1 MFFNNNVEYIGTK
14 AFNGDYSTYVFV
26 GENVNYVGSKAFGNA
41 FVYIESNTAPNTWDI
56 SFVSSS
62 SRVITNCRKT
72 DEYIYSVNNSSAII
86 YRYIGVD
93 KKISVP
99 ATINGYSV
107 TEIGYGFDSYNAV
120 DLYSIESYLNIS
132 LEEVI
137 IPNSVTKING
147 LTFLYSRSFIY
158 IPQSVQTM
166 EWGSSDSCYGLAFY
180 AFETDEYPFGE
191 HKEDNIRIAC
201 DINYDNI
208 VYDDANGLYLY
219 EDLFGYSIL
228 ASRVRFNENIVIPSE
243 FNGKNIH
250 TIRTQAYLVE
260 NVSIKISN
268 GISKIQ
274 KYAFMGDIFSIYIPK
289 SVNTINAYGVSCADY
304 YCIEAKSKPD
314 EWDTYWNGNRTT
326 NVYFDWNYEEDRIDT
341 VNKVIYKIEN
351 NCVTLIKYLGS
362 SSTLY
367 IPRTIEGYTV
377 TKIATG
383 FYSSSGTRYIYI
395 PKEVTSIE
403 TKAFTNTSYSTHY
416 FYFEVA
422 EQPSSWGTEWYYNSY
437 YGSYTNYIS
446 KSWNQKFSY

>member
-1 MFFNNNVEYIGTK
+1 MDFYCLNIPDYIGVTPVIGIASDVFDGYEFKSVSLSKNTIWLGEGVFSGCSDLEYIDFNGSKITEIPSNAFKNCAIKSIVLPETITKLGDYAFSGCPLTNINNANIVHYGSYSLQNTHLTTMFFNNNVEYIGTN
-14 AFNGDYSTYVFV
+14 AFKGAYSTYVFV
-26 GENVNYVGSKAFGNA
+26 GENVNYVGSQAFGNA
-41 FVYIESNTAPNTWDI
+41 FVYIEANTAPNIWDS

-107 TEIGYGFDSYNAV
+107 TEIGYGFDSYNDE
-120 DLYSIESYLNIS
+120 DLYDIETYLNIT
-132 LEEVI
+132 LEEVV

-166 EWGSSDSCYGLAFY
+166 EWGSSDYCYELAFY

-191 HKEDNIRIAC
+191 YNEDNIRIAC
-201 DINYDNI
+201 GINYDNI
-208 VYDDANGLYLY
+208 VYDEANGVYLY

-228 ASRVRFNENIVIPSE
+228 ASRVRVNENIVIPSE

-268 GISKIQ
+268 E
-274 KYAFMGDIFSIYIPK
+274 F
-289 SVNTINAYGVSCADY
+289 
-304 YCIEAKSKPD
+304 
-314 EWDTYWNGNRTT
+314 
-326 NVYFDWNYEEDRIDT
+326 
-341 VNKVIYKIEN
+341 
-351 NCVTLIKYLGS
+351 
-362 SSTLY
+362 
-367 IPRTIEGYTV
+367 
-377 TKIATG
+377 
-383 FYSSSGTRYIYI
+383 
-395 PKEVTSIE
+395 
-403 TKAFTNTSYSTHY
+403 
-416 FYFEVA
+416 
-422 EQPSSWGTEWYYNSY
+422 
-437 YGSYTNYIS
+437 
-446 KSWNQKFSY
+446 QKFKNMHFSYGFWNLFRYL